1 MCLSIMEIFQIII
14 TVGTIVSII
23 IVWWFSYKQLREIKN
38 QTWVSIYSDY
48 TRRYSEITS
57 KFPENINEEE
67 FVIKSGTEGYNNL
80 MRAMRLYFDLC
91 YEEYSLFNNYKKIDE
106 ELWENWKEGMEA
118 ALSKKAFKDAWNI
131 INKDTVNSDS
141 FDKFIQNI
149 IDKKSVKGSALDT
162 GQAG

>member
-1 MCLSIMEIFQIII
+1 MCLSLMEIFQIII

-23 IVWWFSYKQLREIKN
+23 IVWRYSYKQLREIKN

-48 TRRYSEITS
+48 TQRYAEIIS
-57 KFPENINEEE
+57 KFPENINEEN
-67 FVIKSGTEGYNNL
+67 FVIKSGTDEYNNL

-106 ELWENWKEGMEA
+106 ELWEDWKEGIQT
-118 ALSKKAFKDAWNI
+118 ALSRKAFKDAWNI
-131 INKDTVNSDS
+131 IHKDTVYSDS

-149 IDKKSVKGSALDT
+149 IDKDK
-162 GQAG
+162 